1 MPNPQPSE
9 SHDDYIKRCMSDQE
23 SVDSFPNEE
32 QRYAVCESKW
42 DESKMSAF
50 SKFKRLKLGRAVS
63 FDYDETITTSK
74 GMTLARQWLAKGV
87 DVYIVSARKNKE
99 PMLNRAKELGI
110 PSMKVFAT
118 GSNKAKIAK
127 VQELGVEYHY
137 DNNQDVI
144 NALGKQGKLFQKFA
158 DSYTDYP
165 KAATENAKI
174 AVRWAEENGWGSCGE
189 ATGKTRANQLANREP
204 ISEDTIARMAA
215 FERHRQNSQRELGDG
230 CGRLMW
236 LAWGG
241 DEGIEWAQRKLKQI
255 RDGKA

>member
-50 SKFKRLKLGRAVS
+50 SKFKRTFAGQRVS
-63 FDYDETITTSK
+63 FDYDETLTTAQGMELAQKWISK
-74 GMTLARQWLAKGV
+74 GA
-87 DVYIVSARKNKE
+87 DVYIISARRNIQ
-99 PMLNRAKELGI
+99 PMLNRAKELGVAPDHI
-110 PSMKVFAT
+110 FAT
-118 GSNKAKIAK
+118 GSNKAKIEK
-127 VQELGVEYHY
+127 IKELKITKHY
-137 DNNQDVI
+137 DNNADVI
-144 NALGKQGKLFQKFA
+144 AELGSIGVKLA
-158 DSYTDYP
+158 ESYTDYP

-174 AVRWAEENGWGSCGE
+174 AVRWAEENGWGSCGT
-189 ATGKTRANQLANREP
+189 AVGKARANQLANGEP
-204 ISEDTIARMAA
+204 VTEETIARMAA

>member
-9 SHDDYIKRCMSDQE
+9 SHDEYIKRCMSDQE

-50 SKFKRLKLGRAVS
+50 SKFKRTFAGQRIS
-63 FDYDETITTSK
+63 FDYDETLTTSQ
-74 GMTLARQWLAKGV
+74 GMELAKKWISKGA
-87 DVYIVSARKNKE
+87 DVYIISARRNIQ
-99 PMLNRAKELGI
+99 PMLNKAKELGVSLSHI
-110 PSMKVFAT
+110 FAT
-118 GSNKAKIAK
+118 GSNKAKIEK
-127 VQELGVEYHY
+127 IKELKITKHY
-137 DNNQDVI
+137 DNNADVI
-144 NALGKQGKLFQKFA
+144 AELGSIGVKLA
-158 DSYTDYP
+158 ESYTDYP
-165 KAATENAKI
+165 KAATDNAKI
-174 AVRWAEENGWGSCGE
+174 AVRWAEQNGWGSCGT
-189 ATGKTRANQLANREP
+189 AVGKARANQLANREP
-204 ISEDTIARMAA
+204 ITEETISRMAA

>member
-50 SKFKRLKLGRAVS
+50 SKFKRTFAGQRVS
-63 FDYDETITTSK
+63 FDYDETLTTAQGMELAQKWISK
-74 GMTLARQWLAKGV
+74 GA
-87 DVYIVSARKNKE
+87 DVYIISARRNIQ
-99 PMLNRAKELGI
+99 PMLNRAKELGVAPDHI
-110 PSMKVFAT
+110 FAT
-118 GSNKAKIAK
+118 GSNKAKIEK
-127 VQELGVEYHY
+127 IKELKITKHY
-137 DNNQDVI
+137 DNNADVI
-144 NALGKQGKLFQKFA
+144 AELGSIGVKLA
-158 DSYTDYP
+158 ESYTDYP

-174 AVRWAEENGWGSCGE
+174 AVRWAEENGWGSCGT
-189 ATGKTRANQLANREP
+189 AVGKKRAADLSAGRP
-204 ISEDTIARMAA
+204 LSEETIARMAA